1 MFDFTTNILFV
12 ASLSVIV
19 YLLARALPRVPDDV
33 VPASAFD
40 KLVERLPLEQVDNAL
55 VSTFEKILRK
65 VRVLVMKLDNTINRN
80 LDQLRKHSPALREK
94 QGAALKEKIEA
105 MAEAVSGDNDKKQK

>member
-1 MFDFTTNILFV
+1 MFDFTTNIIFII
-12 ASLSVIV
+12 SLSVIV
-19 YLLARALPRVPDDV
+19 YILARALPRVPDEV

-65 VRVLVMKLDNTINRN
+65 VRVLVMKIDNVINKN
-80 LDQLRKHSPALREK
+80 LDQLRKHSPALKEK
-94 QGAALKEKIEA
+94 QSAVLKEKMEA
-105 MAEAVSGDNDKKQK
+105 MADAVSDDSNKK